1 MRRARLE
8 SPQGIIV
15 VSQDP
20 TGVFFASSPPKRSS
34 LSLPLCSKGSL
45 HTFRDSF
52 PDPLPSSTNLPPIFV
67 DIAFH
72 SVASHEAGE
81 RGGLVF
87 LELPVN
93 ILVQL
98 GKQ

>member
-1 MRRARLE
+1 MYSSRPLL
-8 SPQGIIV
+8 QN
-15 VSQDP
+15 DP
-20 TGVFFASSPPKRSS
+20 LS
-34 LSLPLCSKGSL
+34 LSLSPSKGSL

-52 PDPLPSSTNLPPIFV
+52 PDSLPSSTNLPPIFV